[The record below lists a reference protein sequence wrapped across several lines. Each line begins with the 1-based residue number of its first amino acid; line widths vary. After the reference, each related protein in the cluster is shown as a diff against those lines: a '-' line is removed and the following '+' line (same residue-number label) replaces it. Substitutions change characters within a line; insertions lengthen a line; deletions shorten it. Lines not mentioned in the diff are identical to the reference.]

1 MTNILIT
8 GAGGFIGANLANKL
22 SQSNNDV
29 TLLVR
34 KKTNLWRVNHQI
46 SKSKIKYVNILNKKD
61 LFNKI
66 KEIKPDVVYHSATYG
81 IHPAQKDYEKAIRT
95 NLIGTNNLLESL
107 SRYNDLQK
115 FVNIG
120 TSFEYGSK
128 KEPVKETDMPNP
140 RTFYGITKNVQT
152 NISQYFASEK
162 NLPTI
167 SLRIFSTYGRYDEP
181 GRLIPDLMYSI
192 INKTKINVTS
202 KNTIRDLIY
211 IDDVIDALLLSS
223 RKKSPVGEIF
233 NIGTGKGYSL

>member
-1 MTNILIT
+1 MTSLRTTPNHISQNNQLFNYITWFIFLNNMTSVLIT

-22 SQSNNDV
+22 SQSKNDV

-34 KKTNLWRVNHQI
+34 KKTDLWRVNHKI
-46 SKSKIKYVNILNKKD
+46 SKSKIKYVDILNKKD

-81 IHPAQKDYEKAIRT
+81 IHPSQKDYENVIRT

-128 KEPVKETDMPNP
+128 KEPMKETDMPNP
-140 RTFYGITKNVQT
+140 RTFYGITKMLRQIFLNILQVKKIYQQLTLEFFLHMVDMT
-152 NISQYFASEK
+152 NQ
-162 NLPTI
+162 
-167 SLRIFSTYGRYDEP
+167 
-181 GRLIPDLMYSI
+181 
-192 INKTKINVTS
+192 
-202 KNTIRDLIY
+202 
-211 IDDVIDALLLSS
+211 DD
-223 RKKSPVGEIF
+223 
-233 NIGTGKGYSL
+233 